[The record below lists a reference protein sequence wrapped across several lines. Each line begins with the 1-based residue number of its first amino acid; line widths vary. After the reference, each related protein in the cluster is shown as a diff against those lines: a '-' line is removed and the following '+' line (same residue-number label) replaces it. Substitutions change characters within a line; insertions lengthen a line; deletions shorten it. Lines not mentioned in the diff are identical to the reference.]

1 MLMAQSPDIWLAPQA
16 SIPPSPLNRAVDF
29 MQLFTPD
36 APWRD
41 AASHTSVFK
50 LYPSFLTQAS
60 QGQVD
65 TIVHDLNRRGIAI
78 ALEMGVMDIN
88 YKDPVPP
95 CGGFGL
101 VEGYGVPAVATIMCQ
116 KIKHARGEIRYLAM
130 DEPVFYGH
138 YFSSR
143 PGGKQPGCHSS
154 ISQIVRL
161 SVPTLTTFIQ
171 EFPHIVIGDV
181 EPTQIAAYPGWQADY
196 EEYLTDFRQA
206 MGREVAF
213 LHLDIPWANG
223 KPSKEPDDVLAVY
236 KESEDLRNKHLLGG
250 IGIIYD
256 GTPLDT
262 TDASWMEDA
271 RRHLVRLTEALQLR
285 PNQVIF
291 QSWMKNP
298 THAMPDWDPAAL
310 TNIIKFYVQRYL
322 RMDERRVH
330 PAQ

>member
-1 MLMAQSPDIWLAPQA
+1 
-16 SIPPSPLNRAVDF
+16 
-29 MQLFTPD
+29 
-36 APWRD
+36 
-41 AASHTSVFK
+41 
-50 LYPSFLTQAS
+50 
-60 QGQVD
+60 
-65 TIVHDLNRRGIAI
+65 
-78 ALEMGVMDIN
+78 
-88 YKDPVPP
+88 
-95 CGGFGL
+95 
-101 VEGYGVPAVATIMCQ
+101 
-116 KIKHARGEIRYLAM
+116 
-130 DEPVFYGH
+130 
-138 YFSSR
+138 
-143 PGGKQPGCHSS
+143 
-154 ISQIVRL
+154 
-161 SVPTLTTFIQ
+161 
-171 EFPHIVIGDV
+171 
-181 EPTQIAAYPGWQADY
+181 
-196 EEYLTDFRQA
+196 
-206 MGREVAF
+206 VAF